1 MAEAAHV
8 NETER
13 VRVKPEISK
22 GDRIF
27 DIVNIT
33 LLSIAVIVCI
43 FPFIHVLAI
52 SLSSARPIMSGEVT
66 LLPKEFTFEA
76 YTKVFTDASMIR
88 SLGFTVMLT
97 VVFTLMCMAMTIA
110 AAYPLSKT
118 NLKGRG
124 FFMVVIIITMFFSG
138 GIIPEYILV
147 RNLHLLD
154 TMWALILPGLISP
167 FFLIIMI
174 SFFRGIPDS
183 LEEAA
188 EIDGSSHFFTLARI
202 ILPLSLP
209 VLATLSLFY
218 AVGRWNGFMD
228 TLMYINSP
236 ELYPLQL
243 KLYQLIQ
250 NNMATEL
257 MRNEVVGAAQMMPE
271 SLKAAS
277 VIFATVPI
285 LIVYPWLQRYFV
297 SGVML
302 GAVKG

>member
-1 MAEAAHV
+1 MNDRHAGRMFDAV
-8 NETER
+8 NL
-13 VRVKPEISK
+13 I
-22 GDRIF
+22 
-27 DIVNIT
+27 
-33 LLSIAVIVCI
+33 LLLVFVLLCLA
-43 FPFIHVLAI
+43 PFLHIIAI
-52 SLSSARPIMSGEVT
+52 SLSSARSIMSGEVSII
-66 LLPKEFTFEA
+66 PIEINWSA
-76 YTKVFTDASMIR
+76 YSQVISDSSMIR

-97 VVFTLMCMAMTIA
+97 ALFTVLCISMTIA

-118 NLKGRG
+118 SLRGRKSVM
-124 FFMVVIIITMFFSG
+124 FFIIITMFFSG

-154 TMWALILPGLISP
+154 SIWALVLPGLISP
-167 FFLIIMI
+167 FYLIILI
-174 SFFRGIPDS
+174 TFFQNIPDS
-183 LEEAA
+183 LEESAQ
-188 EIDGSSHFFTLARI
+188 IDGSSYFRTLISI
-202 ILPLSLP
+202 IVPLSLP

-218 AVGRWNGFMD
+218 AVGRWNAFTD
-228 TLMYINSP
+228 TLMYITSP

-243 KLYQLIQ
+243 KLYQLVQ
-250 NNMATEL
+250 NNMVSQL
-257 MRNEVVGAAQMMPE
+257 MSLEGASGQHMLQPE

>member
-1 MAEAAHV
+1 MAEAARV
-8 NETER
+8 NET
-13 VRVKPEISK
+13 
-22 GDRIF
+22 DRIKIKPAISRSDHVF

-33 LLSIAVIVCI
+33 LLAVSVLICI

-52 SLSSARPIMSGEVT
+52 SFSSARPIMSGEVT
-66 LLPKEFTFEA
+66 LFPREFTIEA
-76 YTKVFTDASMIR
+76 YTKVFSDPSMIR
-88 SLGFTVMLT
+88 SLGFTVLLT
-97 VVFTLMCMAMTIA
+97 VVFTVMCMAMTIA
-110 AAYPLSKT
+110 AAFPLAKS

-167 FFLIIMI
+167 FYLIIMI
-174 SFFRGIPDS
+174 SFFKGIPDS

-188 EIDGSSHFFTLARI
+188 EIDGSSHFLTLVRI

-285 LIVYPWLQRYFV
+285 LIVYPWLQRFFV